1 MHKEGREM
9 GEQRVSVNQYIKQL
23 EDLGYRSF
31 QIDEIIRDAV
41 GVSKIENLSPP
52 QMQCLEEALQD
63 YVSFA
68 FKCKG
73 KKC

>member
-1 MHKEGREM
+1 MMSAQRERM
-9 GEQRVSVNQYIKQL
+9 IQHIKQL
-23 EDLGYRSF
+23 EGLGYRSF
-31 QIDEIIRDAV
+31 QIDEIIRDTV
-41 GVSKIENLSPP
+41 GITKIDNLTQA
-52 QMQCLEEALQD
+52 QMQTLEEALQD

>member
-1 MHKEGREM
+1 MSAQRERM
-9 GEQRVSVNQYIKQL
+9 IQHIKQL

-41 GVSKIENLSPP
+41 GVARIDNLTQAQIEI
-52 QMQCLEEALQD
+52 LEEALQE

>member
-1 MHKEGREM
+1 MN
-9 GEQRVSVNQYIKQL
+9 VNQYIKQL
-23 EDLGYRSF
+23 EELGYRSF

-41 GVSKIENLSPP
+41 GVSKVENLSPA
-52 QMQCLEEALQD
+52 QMQTLEEALQD

>member
-1 MHKEGREM
+1 MSAQRERM
-9 GEQRVSVNQYIKQL
+9 IQHIKQL
-23 EDLGYRSF
+23 ENLGYRSF
-31 QIDEIIRDAV
+31 QIDEMIRDAV
-41 GVSKIENLSPP
+41 GIAQIENLTQA
-52 QMQCLEEALQD
+52 QMQILEEALQD

>member
-1 MHKEGREM
+1 MA
-9 GEQRVSVNQYIKQL
+9 EQRVAQFIKQL
-23 EDLGYRSF
+23 EGLGYRSF
-31 QIDEIIRDAV
+31 QIDDIIRDAV
-41 GVSKIENLSPP
+41 GVSKIENLSLA
-52 QMQCLEEALQD
+52 QMQILEEALQD